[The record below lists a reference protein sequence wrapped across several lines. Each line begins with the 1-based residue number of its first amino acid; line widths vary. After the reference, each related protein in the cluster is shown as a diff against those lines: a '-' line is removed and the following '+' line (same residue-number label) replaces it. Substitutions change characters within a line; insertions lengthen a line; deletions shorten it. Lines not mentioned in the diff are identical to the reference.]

1 MKTFDITEA
10 LAEPFRQAMR
20 RPMATLVWGL
30 VSLLPSI
37 GGIALMFH
45 LFGSEMFFEPDVQG
59 VEDLQAFFQFQ
70 SWSMMVNLL
79 EWLGS
84 IVVITAVTRATFA
97 VRRRDSAF
105 FLRVGWDELWVLVAS
120 LVVAIVAVIA
130 VLILAALAI
139 GLGVA
144 IWQLPELARGFGYLI
159 LGVAVL
165 LAILLA
171 AGRAYL
177 ILPAC
182 VWHHKLAFEEGW
194 KLGRGNTWR
203 LAGLLIMVGIVSLV
217 MSLVLLVVGVI
228 LLMIVGAV
236 LGGWSAP
243 AIDDPEAWFEN
254 IFEQPMIWVTVGVIM
269 LIPLAWAQGFFQL
282 LGNAPFAH
290 VVRELST
297 DTDMAD
303 SSSESV

>member
-10 LAEPFRQAMR
+10 LAEPFRQAVR

-30 VSLLPSI
+30 IGLLPSLA
-37 GGIALMFH
+37 GVALMFH
-45 LFGSEMFFEPDVQG
+45 LFGNEMFFEPDPESM
-59 VEDLQAFFQFQ
+59 EDLSAFFQFQ
-70 SWSMMVNLL
+70 GWSAMINLV

-97 VRRRDSAF
+97 IRRRDNAF
-105 FLRVGWDELWVLVAS
+105 FLRLGWDELWVLVAS

-130 VLILAALAI
+130 VLILAAVAI

-144 IWQLPELARGFGYLI
+144 IWQLPEMARVFGYLI
-159 LGVAVL
+159 LGVGVV

-203 LAGLLIMVGIVSLV
+203 LAGLVIMVAIVSIV

-236 LGGWSAP
+236 LGGWTAP
-243 AIDDPEAWFEN
+243 AMDDPEAWFEN
-254 IFEQPMIWVTVGVIM
+254 IFDQPMIWVTVGVIM

-297 DTDMAD
+297 DADMAD
-303 SSSESV
+303 SASESV